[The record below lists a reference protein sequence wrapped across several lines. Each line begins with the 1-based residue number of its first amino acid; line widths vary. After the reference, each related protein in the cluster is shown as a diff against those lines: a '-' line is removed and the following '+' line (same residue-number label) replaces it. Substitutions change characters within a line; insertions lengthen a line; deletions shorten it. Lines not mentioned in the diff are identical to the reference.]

1 MNQEINI
8 ELKEIH
14 QELQKINHRLD
25 GVDQR
30 LDGGDQRFDKIDQR
44 FDKIDQRFEKIDQ
57 RFDKLDQRL
66 DTEFQI
72 VHTSINKIAVDLYKK
87 CLHDDHKHAELK
99 AMFDTIMHRTS
110 GMESVPMLNKKVDSH
125 EQRISNLEATRKD

>member
-30 LDGGDQRFDKIDQR
+30 LDGG
-44 FDKIDQRFEKIDQ
+44 DQ

>member
-1 MNQEINI
+1 MNQEINV
-8 ELKEIH
+8 ELKDIR

-30 LDGGDQRFDKIDQR
+30 LDSGDQRFD
-44 FDKIDQRFEKIDQ
+44 KIDQ

-99 AMFDTIMHRTS
+99 AMFDTFMHRTS

-125 EQRISNLEATRKD
+125 ELRISNLEATRKD